1 MMAAGVSIL
10 LRRSTKYHAC
20 ITMYIKLGRYN
31 MTITVE
37 VLLPWLSL
45 LAAIA
50 SVITVF
56 AKLRTQVEQSLEKDR
71 EQDNVI
77 NSRASKDDLAKVEK
91 RLDALVTRVN
101 EHGEAL
107 ASLKSTIDQLRQ
119 SVDKL
124 ADKIDNLRI

>member
-1 MMAAGVSIL
+1 
-10 LRRSTKYHAC
+10 
-20 ITMYIKLGRYN
+20 

-45 LAAIA
+45 LAAVA

-56 AKLRTQVEQSLEKDR
+56 AKLRTQVEQSLEKDK

-77 NSRASKDDLAKVEK
+77 NSRASKDDLAKIEK

-107 ASLKSTIDQLRQ
+107 AGLKSTIDQLRQ

-124 ADKIDNLRI
+124 ADKIDSLRI